1 MALPV
6 LLQTTDTSISY
17 LSRPFLPTISMS
29 HLATSNKTDKG
40 DEPTDTKTFTFSDLQ
55 RRISQIANAL
65 SSQGIQKGDVV
76 TIYMPMIP
84 ELPMTML
91 ACARIGAVHSVVFA
105 GFSSL
110 ALAQRISAAGSKFVV
125 TADIGLRGT
134 KKIPLKNIVDD
145 AMTKM
150 DCDDVVEKVLVYE
163 RFYDAD
169 AEEDGEAPYEMKAKD
184 IRMDP
189 LVARQRPYSVPVDMD
204 SEDELFIL
212 YTSGSTGQPKGL
224 VHTTGGYALYSAFT
238 TKTTFDLKHGDLFAC
253 VAGEY

>member
-1 MALPV
+1 
-6 LLQTTDTSISY
+6 
-17 LSRPFLPTISMS
+17 
-29 HLATSNKTDKG
+29 
-40 DEPTDTKTFTFSDLQ
+40 
-55 RRISQIANAL
+55 
-65 SSQGIQKGDVV
+65 
-76 TIYMPMIP
+76 MIP

-110 ALAQRISAAGSKFVV
+110 ALAQRISAAGSRFVV

-134 KKIPLKNIVDD
+134 KRIPLKDIADD
-145 AMTKM
+145 ALTKM
-150 DCDDVVEKVLVYE
+150 DCDEVVDKVLVYE
-163 RFYDAD
+163 RFYDAE
-169 AEEDGEAPYEMKAKD
+169 AEKEGESERAPYEMKEKD
-184 IRMDP
+184 VRMDP
-189 LVARQRPYSVPVDMD
+189 LVARQRPYSVPVEMN

-253 VAGEY
+253 VAGKYPYMYVAKWP